1 MVFENSCKKYG
12 VREGGN
18 WGKCWGYKFAQI
30 RIFAQYPEQTIDLS
44 STLNWSY
51 KTSEGFWV
59 YARFGFNFATTKIAP
74 GSGIF
79 FIRIRKIWI
88 RFCNNRNRARI
99 RYFFIRIRNTGLT
112 WPVNVATVCCSPCRS
127 TGQTRTPW
135 RCSCRPRSRGWW
147 QRRWSCPRSRGSS
160 LHNVR
165 LSYFENLKV
174 Y

>member
-1 MVFENSCKKYG
+1 MGWE
-12 VREGGN
+12 EGGTEESVEDTN
-18 WGKCWGYKFAQI
+18 SLRSEFLRSI
-30 RIFAQYPEQTIDLS
+30 RNRLLICLKKLS